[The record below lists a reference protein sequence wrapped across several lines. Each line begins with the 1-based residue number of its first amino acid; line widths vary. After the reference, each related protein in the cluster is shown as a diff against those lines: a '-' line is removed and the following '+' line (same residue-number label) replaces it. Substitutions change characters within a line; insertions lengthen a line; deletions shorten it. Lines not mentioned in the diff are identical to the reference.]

1 MTPKSSTAV
10 TDFNSDSECNASD
23 WELDTGKDCTSGQGT
38 IYYGLY
44 QLDGNNLYPEF
55 STSGYPTT
63 VEVSTENTYV
73 KQ

>member
-44 QLDGNNLYPEF
+44 QLDGNNWYQDASPDGYPE
-55 STSGYPTT
+55 SVDTS
-63 VEVSTENTYV
+63 VVV
-73 KQ
+73 H

>member
-23 WELDTGKDCTSGQGT
+23 WELDTEKDCTSGQGT

-44 QLDGNNLYPEF
+44 QLDGNNWYQDASPDGYPE
-55 STSGYPTT
+55 SVDTS
-63 VEVSTENTYV
+63 STYV